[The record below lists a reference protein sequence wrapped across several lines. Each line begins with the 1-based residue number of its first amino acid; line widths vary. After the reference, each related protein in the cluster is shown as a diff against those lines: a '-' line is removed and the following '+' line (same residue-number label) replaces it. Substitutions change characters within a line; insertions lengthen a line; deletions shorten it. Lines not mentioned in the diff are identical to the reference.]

1 MSPSLVPCI
10 RTPCHSQWH
19 CLRKVREL
27 LEIGVLIEDSQPWR
41 QDLMVCSLACVWI
54 KCDWP
59 ASSSYLLLPH
69 LLCPGLRLWSQTPDQ
84 SFLFMLLLFIMFYH
98 SNRDI
103 RGEMLF
109 THSLDCMQKSNNC
122 ALALTLKMKKILP
135 RSKHRN
141 TDACLQFHEIKSM
154 KFKPSYT

>member
-41 QDLMVCSLACVWI
+41 QDLMVYSLACVWI

-69 LLCPGLRLWSQTPDQ
+69 LLCPRLRLWSQTPDQ
-84 SFLFMLLLFIMFYH
+84 SFLYTLLLSIMFYH
-98 SNRDI
+98 SNRHK
-103 RGEMLF
+103 RSEMIF
-109 THSLDCMQKSNNC
+109 NHSLDCMQKYNKC
-122 ALALTLKMKKILP
+122 ALALTPRRKKSYPDQSTERQMHVSNFMKLKV
-135 RSKHRN
+135 
-141 TDACLQFHEIKSM
+141 
-154 KFKPSYT
+154 